1 MQAAGGAADGAAAV
15 AALTLAAASR
25 RRAAGAVQAE
35 RDAAAATST
44 AAALR
49 VEVTQLRA
57 ALTASQQDAH
67 ALALIV
73 RRVFQLRD
81 WQGYD
86 PSLRALVDR
95 ALSAPTPT
103 PDHSRAAA
111 PPQRSESDRPAAAIT
126 AQPTADQEA

>member
-1 MQAAGGAADGAAAV
+1 MQATGGAADGAAAV
-15 AALTLAAASR
+15 AALTLAAASS

-35 RDAAAATST
+35 RDAAAATSA

-95 ALSAPTPT
+95 ALSVPTT
-103 PDHSRAAA
+103 PDRARAAA
-111 PPQRSESDRPAAAIT
+111 PSPRSESDRPAAAIT
-126 AQPTADQEA
+126 TQPTTDQEA